1 LIFVPGRA
9 KCFHCLLSPER
20 DDPIFIGINR
30 LIARGLEEDES
41 KNKHNPILYPCAV
54 ENRFECP
61 YDCKKGKTSN
71 TKFDVDDLF
80 ELANMAFAVEIALA
94 KARKEDAMIRIKSK
108 EDLLHALT
116 ETETFGKILEQGEEA
131 LQESEYLRK
140 YSGQDK
146 DNTIN
151 YFMKIKDK
159 VDLEELRFY

>member
-1 LIFVPGRA
+1 
-9 KCFHCLLSPER
+9 
-20 DDPIFIGINR
+20 
-30 LIARGLEEDES
+30 
-41 KNKHNPILYPCAV
+41 
-54 ENRFECP
+54 
-61 YDCKKGKTSN
+61 
-71 TKFDVDDLF
+71 
-80 ELANMAFAVEIALA
+80 MAFAVEIALA